1 MSNSLHDQ
9 LMKAGLVDKK
19 KVQASKKNK
28 HKQRS
33 QKGKAVPTEADEAK
47 LRVQQAKAEKAE
59 RDRELNR
66 KQQQEAEKKAVQ
78 AQIRQLIEMNR
89 LKNRDGEVAYN
100 FTDQRKIKRI
110 YITEELVEQLSRG
123 QLAIAALD
131 DRYELIPT
139 KVADKIRLRDEDVII
154 QYNEPQQQQDDEDD
168 PYADYK
174 IPDDL
179 MW

>member
-19 KVQASKKNK
+19 KVQAAKKSK
-28 HKQRS
+28 HKQRA
-33 QKGKAVPTEADEAK
+33 KAGNAPTDADDAK
-47 LRVQQAKAEKAE
+47 LRAQQARAEKAE

-66 KQQQEAEKKAVQ
+66 QRAEEAEKKAIA
-78 AQIRQLIEMNR
+78 AQIRQLIDMNR
-89 LKNRDGEVAYN
+89 IRNRDGEVAYN
-100 FTDQRKIKRI
+100 FTDQRTIKRI
-110 YITEELVEQLSRG
+110 YVTEELMEQLSRG
-123 QLAIAALD
+123 QLAIVTSND
-131 DRYELIPT
+131 QYELVPA
-139 KVADKIRLRDEDVII
+139 KVAEKIRLRNEDIVV
-154 QYNEPQQQQDDEDD
+154 QYNEPQALEDDEED

>member
-19 KVQASKKNK
+19 KAQAAKKSK

-33 QKGKAVPTEADEAK
+33 QKGPKTATEADEAK
-47 LRVQQAKAEKAE
+47 LRAQKAREEKAE

-66 KQQQEAEKKAVQ
+66 QRQDEADRKAVQ
-78 AQIRQLIEMNR
+78 AQIRQLIKLNS

-110 YITEELVEQLSRG
+110 YITEELVNQLSRG
-123 QLAIAALD
+123 QLAIASLE

-139 KVADKIRLRDEDVII
+139 QVADKIRLRDDSAII
-154 QYNEPQQQQDDEDD
+154 QYNEPQELEDEDD